1 MNATLLLS
9 FAGLCL
15 LLAITP
21 GPDAFLV
28 LRYSL
33 GGVRPGVAAA
43 LGSAVGG
50 LVWAAVVAA
59 GLAALLEESA
69 SAYRVLKII
78 GGLYLLYLGVR
89 ALLANRKKDAEPV
102 APVAASIR
110 SAAVA
115 GLLST
120 VFNPK
125 VGLFYLAV
133 VPQFLT
139 EVTFG
144 STMTLGAVECVV
156 AGVVLVT
163 LALAAARAV
172 ELLRRPKVTQ
182 WLDRISSGILAALGI
197 GTVASGAA

>member
-1 MNATLLLS
+1 M
-9 FAGLCL
+9 
-15 LLAITP
+15 
-21 GPDAFLV
+21 
-28 LRYSL
+28 
-33 GGVRPGVAAA
+33 
-43 LGSAVGG
+43 
-50 LVWAAVVAA
+50 VWAAVVAA